1 MDIEK
6 VDIEKFTKLFSS
18 MEKQLVI
25 QSSFLESLYD
35 LTVEEREDR
44 KSRDK
49 LEAIARREDRSQ
61 YVEERDTTGGRSKS
75 GKPDEKDSK
84 EQATSLF
91 SGIFGPIAEMI
102 PKILSGLSIAGIGA
116 LLIKGGIFAVL
127 APAIGTFI
135 EDFVETALLDLGA
148 SSEAAK
154 SFGSALGRAG
164 TFAALGSIFGKR
176 TALLF
181 GIAGGASSIFDD
193 EIRDLFDSNKDGIV
207 EAFGMQLSADN
218 VVMGIGAALG
228 GALVLVLPK
237 LIPAIVGPMIGL
249 LMGPVGLAAVTAA
262 VIVGGATIFGNYL
275 NDKRAEFIK
284 EIDKYV
290 GQGIEG
296 MKNEKDVGFLNSL
309 GLQMGLTD
317 PSTTTEAMI
326 GLEATASN
334 FKNATARG
342 GRGPL
347 TPTEKKKSEVIDWNT
362 AKKEL
367 DPEAYK
373 LLEDQAEGL
382 KKSIKEPGAVIGLTD
397 SKLDQLRRL
406 SVLFGH
412 TENVAIIDKEKA
424 ASAVSAEAASR
435 EYGEPTY
442 DAMGNV
448 TGYTTPPAPSVI
460 TPQPPPTP
468 EAIAP
473 NQSRL
478 DQIEQGAM
486 QAVGKI
492 GSAPSMNSFNSP
504 TNVGGSTS
512 VTNNNSVF
520 NIMSNPSQS
529 LDHMVP

>member
-1 MDIEK
+1 
-6 VDIEKFTKLFSS
+6 
-18 MEKQLVI
+18 MEKQLVM

-44 KSRDK
+44 KANEK
-49 LEAIARREDRSQ
+49 LLAVARREEQSQ
-61 YVEERDTTGGRSKS
+61 FIEQREPTRKSRDFTAQGVS
-75 GKPDEKDSK
+75 G
-84 EQATSLF
+84 EQTTSLF
-91 SGIFGPIAEMI
+91 SGIFGPIVDMI

-116 LLIKGGIFAVL
+116 LLIKGGIFAAL

-262 VIVGGATIFGNYL
+262 VIVGGATLFGNYL

-284 EIDKYV
+284 EIDKYI

-334 FKNATARG
+334 FKTAMVRG

-347 TPTEKKKSEVIDWNT
+347 TPEEKKKSEVIDWNT

-367 DPEAYK
+367 DPKAYK

-382 KKSIKEPGAVIGLTD
+382 KNSIKEPGALIGLTD
-397 SKLDQLRRL
+397 DKLDQLRRL

-412 TENVAIIDKEKA
+412 TENVTIIDKEKA

-448 TGYTTPPAPSVI
+448 TGYTTPAPSVV
-460 TPQPPPTP
+460 TPQPTP
-468 EAIAP
+468 APEVTTP

-492 GSAPSMNSFNSP
+492 SAPSMNSFNSP